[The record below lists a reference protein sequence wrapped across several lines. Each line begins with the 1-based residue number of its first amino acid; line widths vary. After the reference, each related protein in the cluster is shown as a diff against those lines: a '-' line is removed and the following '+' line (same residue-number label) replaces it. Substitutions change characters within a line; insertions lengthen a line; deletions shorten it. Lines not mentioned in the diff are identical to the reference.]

1 MADRNDTDPLK
12 AGDHFGDYVVERLLG
27 KGGMGAVYLVRA
39 PDGSYYAIKVMFSGR
54 MTHDLRRR
62 FAREAEF
69 SMKIRHKNL
78 ISVYDVG
85 EDPDTGLCY
94 IIMDYMP
101 GGTLSDRI
109 RDLGKMSVDEAVK
122 VIMQI
127 ASALDVAHKSGL
139 VHRDVKPDNIMFAAD
154 GTPKLADLGVAKFD
168 DDRRTMVTLTGMIIG
183 TPAYMSP
190 EQLMDSHKIDARA
203 DIYSL
208 GVVLYE
214 MLAGKRPNS
223 GSTAVELLAKAIRGE
238 PLPDIRK
245 ICPEVSAAIAYVL
258 SRMCAPKPED
268 RPATSVAAAQLLHEA
283 ATGKLVIPK
292 KPPGFS
298 VVLAAGSDA
307 KRKRT
312 IAVAFVMAGLA
323 AFLVIGLLGISYA
336 VHKYYS
342 GEPERSKT
350 QMAEGGARLP
360 SPANNPNGV
369 VAQAGAD
376 GVGENAKVAAT
387 GNRQLSELRRERNVT
402 AGRHV
407 RSAKVDG
414 TTWFYTL
421 KGGEAMIWRGHHA
434 YSEEIKP
441 AFEPDDAEHV
451 VVPSKL
457 DGYKVSSIG
466 SLAFVRC
473 SRMKSVV
480 IPEGVRCLGVQAFC
494 GCRALESVKLP
505 FTLDIIDRKVFE
517 KCESLESVDIGEC
530 PYVTGCSFNCSKLAR
545 VSVAKTNHEYLDVN
559 GCLLSSSRR
568 ELVFF
573 PRTARSVVLLP
584 ASVEEIGEGAF
595 ICCNSLKKVTI
606 RGKVK
611 KVGALAFAACR
622 NLESVEFLGVN
633 EIEDR
638 VFANCP
644 NLKSVSFPS
653 CLVKLG
659 TLLFDGCT
667 KLQSV
672 EFAGDAPLIDTSESL
687 FGYAPDD
694 LKIIVKRGSKGW
706 KAPDDEGLP
715 DRWPTGASDD
725 SRQILFSKSISKG
738 NGTADLN
745 RKR

>member
-1 MADRNDTDPLK
+1 METDGQMPLK
-12 AGDHFGDYVVERLLG
+12 AGEHFGDYVVERLLG
-27 KGGMGAVYLVRA
+27 KGGMGAVYLVRS
-39 PDGSYYAIKVMFSGR
+39 PDGSPYAVKVMYPDK
-54 MTHDLRRR
+54 MTHDLRKR

-69 SMKIRHKNL
+69 AMNIRHRNL

-85 EDPDTGLCY
+85 EDPETGLCY
-94 IIMDYMP
+94 IIMDYVSD
-101 GGTLSDRI
+101 GTLSDRI
-109 RDLGKMSVDEAVK
+109 KARGRLPVDEAVK
-122 VIMQI
+122 IVMQI
-127 ASALDVAHKSGL
+127 AAALDVAHSNGL
-139 VHRDVKPDNIMFAAD
+139 VHRDVKPDNIMFAED

-168 DDRRTMVTLTGMIIG
+168 DDRRTMVTLTCMIIG

-258 SRMCAPKPED
+258 SLMCAPRPED
-268 RPATSVAAAQLLHEA
+268 RPATSVAAAQLLEKA
-283 ATGKLVIPK
+283 ATGELVIPK
-292 KPPGFS
+292 RPPRS
-298 VVLAAGSDA
+298 AAAIFAGREA
-307 KRKRT
+307 KRKRM
-312 IAVAFVMAGLA
+312 VAIAGLST
-323 AFLVIGLLGISYA
+323 FLVAGLVGIAYVTRRYDA
-336 VHKYYS
+336 EAS
-342 GEPERSKT
+342 GRSGRW
-350 QMAEGGARLP
+350 AEEGEAKP
-360 SPANNPNGV
+360 PAPANPGAAAASGNLQTAERRKDRNG
-369 VAQAGAD
+369 
-376 GVGENAKVAAT
+376 AA
-387 GNRQLSELRRERNVT
+387 ERR
-402 AGRHV
+402 V
-407 RSAKVDG
+407 RSAKVG
-414 TTWFYTL
+414 ETTWFYTL
-421 KGGEAMIWRGHHA
+421 KGGEAVIWRGRLG

-441 AFEPDDAEHV
+441 AFEPYDVEHV

-473 SRMKSVV
+473 SRMRSVV
-480 IPEGVRCLGVQAFC
+480 IPEGVRCLGSQAFC

-505 FTLDIIDRKVFE
+505 FTLDIIDRKVFD
-517 KCESLESVDIGEC
+517 KCESLESIDIGEC
-530 PYVTGCSFNCSKLAR
+530 PYVTGSSFNCSRLAR
-545 VSVAKTNHEYLDVN
+545 VSVAKTNHEYVDVN
-559 GCLLSSSRR
+559 GSLLSSSRR

-595 ICCNSLKKVTI
+595 ICCNNLKKVTI
-606 RGKVK
+606 RGRVK

-622 NLESVEFLGVN
+622 NLESVEFLGVS

-653 CLVKLG
+653 SLVKVG

-667 KLQSV
+667 SLQKV

-694 LKIIVKRGSKGW
+694 LKVIVKKGSKGW
-706 KAPDDEGLP
+706 KAPEIEELP
-715 DRWPTGASDD
+715 ERWPAGASDD
-725 SRQILFSKSISKG
+725 SRTILFAEPKSKG
-738 NGTADLN
+738 KGAAGRL
-745 RKR
+745 RK